1 MSVLFGLAPAV
12 QATQPDV
19 NRSLKDGN
27 AITDLSS
34 HPFTG
39 HRVLVISQVALSL
52 LLIIGAGLFLRTL
65 RNVVAIDAGLNTEGV
80 LLTSIN
86 PELNGYM
93 PPQIVNFYRQLE
105 ARLGEEPGVRAVAT
119 SEAAVLSG
127 DFSSVGLIVPGH
139 PRPSGP
145 ARGILQNRV
154 DGDFFQAIGSS
165 IVRGRDFGP
174 QDTERSPKV
183 AIITEQPARYFF
195 GDNDPLGA
203 RVRLSGV
210 DNVEI
215 IGIARDSKYRSVRE
229 EVPRISYVSF
239 QQDERPSGERTL
251 YVRTDRDPRAL
262 TGVVRRI
269 VQTLDHDLPLYNVKT
284 FSEQKQESLVR
295 ERLVATLSGFFG
307 GLALLLASIGLY
319 GVLAYNVQRR
329 TREIGIR
336 MSLGAARAVVMWG
349 VMREGL
355 MLVVTGI
362 AIGVPFSV
370 LAAKLVS
377 SQLYEVT
384 AEDPLTLIAA
394 ILILAGVA
402 GCAAYVP
409 ARRAC
414 AVDPMLALRTE

>member
-1 MSVLFGLAPAV
+1 
-12 QATQPDV
+12 
-19 NRSLKDGN
+19 
-27 AITDLSS
+27 
-34 HPFTG
+34 
-39 HRVLVISQVALSL
+39 
-52 LLIIGAGLFLRTL
+52 
-65 RNVVAIDAGLNTEGV
+65 
-80 LLTSIN
+80 
-86 PELNGYM
+86 
-93 PPQIVNFYRQLE
+93 
-105 ARLGEEPGVRAVAT
+105 
-119 SEAAVLSG
+119 VLSG

-139 PRPSGP
+139 LRPSGP
-145 ARGILQNRV
+145 ARGILQNKV

-174 QDTERSPKV
+174 QDTVRSPKV
-183 AIITEQPARYFF
+183 AIITENAARYFF

-203 RVRLSGV
+203 RVRLGWV

-239 QQDERPSGERTL
+239 QQDERRSGERTL

-319 GVLAYNVQRR
+319 GVLAYDVQRR
-329 TREIGIR
+329 TREIVIR
-336 MSLGAARAVVMWG
+336 MSLGAARGVVIWG
-349 VMREGL
+349 VVREGL

-362 AIGVPFSV
+362 AIGVPFGV

-377 SQLYEVT
+377 SQLYGVT
-384 AEDPLTLIAA
+384 AEDPLTLMAA

-409 ARRAC
+409 GRRAC